1 MEKLLI
7 GKTEIS
13 AFLRNASD
21 HKLRVWINRGM
32 PVLIDGEWLAHAD
45 NLEQWFR
52 SYTRRRSTMQYEE

>member
-21 HKLRVWINRGM
+21 HKLRQWIGHGM

-45 NLEQWFR
+45 NLEAWFR
-52 SYTRRRSTMQYEE
+52 SYTRRKATMPEED